1 MDDEELDANE
11 NEDNLEETEESTE
24 EQQQGPNPE
33 KAKDE
38 VKKNIDR
45 AKKTKEAMQKAQKA
59 KKTAET
65 AKKVKAAAKFASG
78 AKKFALLANPYFWI
92 ALLII
97 LAIIVLIGLIMSFT
111 IMPSNFLGRCKKFVE
126 GMMQGF
132 CGFIWGDSTS
142 PISNSSDDVKD
153 LANYIQNMGYDIQGY
168 GFGDVE
174 YTNDTEKQRKEVQ
187 ETNEA
192 ANAIDGK
199 KNFVTEE
206 QATQGGEIKKV
217 YGLTAVTTV
226 SSDQYKDGSE
236 MFRITG
242 RFSSKNND
250 YLRAYLSAEAATYT
264 EATYSIKGFF
274 NELGSSIIKG
284 LSDIFGGNSSDDWK
298 DPGDVGVKSKSTGM
312 LNFTNSGGNNIF
324 NSTLGGS
331 PTKIKVDPKNKKL
344 ILYEHSLSIFGVS
357 KIQWGQTFSVD
368 LSNWTAIYGRPL
380 ELFLAL
386 HLSSMMPDLP
396 YQMAVDQAFN
406 TKVNINLEDVKI
418 YFDTTIT
425 IDGHK
430 FPIGNAAESLSSGS
444 SQQHS
449 HHTSSDMNRTDSS
462 EYQIVD
468 AEYVGD
474 EKYFHSTMGGR
485 DGYYV
490 GKNLIYKGVT
500 YEIWADAGSMCTR
513 YAFAFLASAYSCN
526 DLNYSQIVGT
536 KDGSTN
542 TKYNVPTGVFE
553 KVWKNYAN
561 IEGKYYTSGADVKDV
576 NTIVSNM
583 SNALSNGLPVYLYS
597 GYRSSQGFHAVNI
610 LGALSTGKLLMY
622 CPYAGGVFE
631 YGSSG
636 NFQDNLRD
644 LVSNADGYAV
654 SSKYGRYVIGYF
666 IPNSAPDGTIMGNGA
681 TPESSGSIPITAQ
694 AGKTKQQLNGM
705 NYFQI
710 IPENPT
716 ANMPLIVFLHGDGES
731 SNFNSIGNLP
741 ITKYVE
747 SGEAYRAGKFIFIAP
762 HQSQY
767 DWKAEGTVKNVMAII
782 EKVSKDYRVD
792 KSRII
797 LTGMS
802 RGGIGTWYIAN
813 KYPNYF
819 AAIVPMSGSSSIDAN
834 NFKTTPVWAI
844 SGTVDVEVTY
854 GSNMES
860 NVNKINN
867 AAGKNIA
874 KMERIQGAT
883 HSTIQQSYKRLELF
897 QWMLGQKGGSYSSID
912 TSKLMFIGDSWIYGT
927 GYSYKI
933 IPGQSYGVS
942 PSNSNLVTGEYYY
955 GWSGAGT
962 WTFTD
967 SNIQSYDNASAIV
980 ICLGL
985 NCTAS
990 SEKSATD
997 NASDMKRVID
1007 LVKAKNPDKTIYI
1020 TQTPHVGRNTG
1031 DTKDPVAWNR
1041 NIDAYNS
1048 VVKSLCDGTTVV
1060 FINPNDAIT
1069 DSEGFLRDDYSGG
1082 GYHLS
1087 SDGYKA
1093 WYNKIIECINNGP
1106 VGENDDIDNL
1116 EEVLRYLS
1124 GENDPIKQRNYDEI
1138 RSAVIRDGSATLTLT
1153 DENGVEVTVTMSAED
1168 LKAIR
1173 KLVNSGSNGASIKW
1187 PNIESVTNHW
1197 YYHIID
1203 FYGTVDKNTPYGAYK
1218 KAKIAK
1224 KTINYKDEEGELD
1237 KYNIEL
1243 TALLTSQNG
1252 IYYQVCEPYLNQR
1265 PSVYLRKIF
1274 HGVYYKYD
1282 GTTETARKISAA
1294 RAIEAKYGTDNY
1306 NSDKFEKDPQKIVD
1320 KNITYNWHSTDSD
1333 SSKLSVT
1340 LEDAT
1345 EYVNAKKAQIKIQK
1359 QSDALI
1365 SIDNQEIE
1373 GADGVSASAEEFLN
1387 AAQEVTTYVKQNDF
1401 HYGDAHH
1408 MPPMANG
1415 ATNSD
1420 GSKYISCDRLVA
1432 WALYKIGFKDQPQNG
1447 LVVSQIYD
1455 YCTNKGWKKITNSS
1469 EVQAGD
1475 IVLTGSSETDL
1486 VHTFICAGQNKRY
1499 DCGSD
1504 ERIRLEGQYSGYTS
1518 QPFDEPIS
1526 SNFVCAFRITGE
1538 VEPEETIDMSPE
1550 EAQQI
1555 IDKMGEDDGELEVNE
1570 LGEESPMCK
1579 KLVDF
1584 KSNKSNSLEAFS
1596 LLENINSE
1604 AADVNYRLLKKLM
1617 IEMDYY
1623 SEDDMNSHEKNILL
1637 WVTNVEGVK
1646 GQDVADKIKANL
1658 GQTSE
1663 TVYKTL
1669 SDTGR
1674 DANEYG
1680 IQISNFM
1687 DNTTVVCPGDAKV
1700 KSTGEDEHGEF
1711 IELELLTLSD
1721 EKQYPENG
1729 HMMLLHQDDE
1739 KNKYYNIETKYED
1752 DPIYSAID
1760 VLKRYRF
1767 RDTYQVFEAD
1777 DVVGIT
1783 MKISGLHNVKFHE
1796 GDSVL
1801 RGEIIADNPKNGVDE
1816 EDGKDGQKG
1825 DIIYVSMKKPDK
1837 TKIENVEDYIDP
1849 TYTYEDEKD
1858 MAEQLWYLDHPEYGN
1873 KYKTTSN
1880 KKVSDYEDG
1889 TDIIKGANNEETIW
1903 FTLIGIYGYS
1913 PEGAAAIM
1921 GNWYCESGFEPN
1933 NAQNTYNSSSGL
1945 SDEQITAMIDSG
1957 EISKDSF
1964 VNTAYGYGLAQWT
1977 YWSRKEAMYD
1987 YMKGKGLSIAD
1998 LGGQIGFANT
2008 EMKNLNCYG
2017 ELTSKDKS
2025 RDDIYHL
2032 TEVYHDEYERS
2043 AGRNIDARAQAA
2055 LEIYDRNKDK
2065 QIPEHRGGYSGSS
2078 DIEYVQ
2084 WAIDN
2089 MANDDHV
2096 GYNTP
2101 NPNDWKYSDTGS
2113 WDVDC
2118 SSMVYYALKETRY
2131 SEWGGTCE
2139 MGTANEPDMLSAKG
2153 FVQHEFHSID
2163 ELEPGD
2169 ILWTRGT
2176 GRDGQ
2181 YHHHTE
2187 IYVADGKNVGA
2198 HSNYDGEYGDS
2209 SGKEVNV
2216 QSCATYW
2223 RYYFREGR

>member
-1 MDDEELDANE
+1 MDDEEIDTDE
-11 NEDNLEETEESTE
+11 NELDESEEQQDSTE
-24 EQQQGPNPE
+24 EQGPNPE
-33 KAKDE
+33 NAKDE

-199 KNFVTEE
+199 KNYVTEE

-344 ILYEHSLSIFGVS
+344 ILYEHSLSIFGIS

-396 YQMAVDQAFN
+396 YQIAVDQAFN

-418 YFDTTIT
+418 YFDTSVTL
-425 IDGHK
+425 DGHRVTIGGDFDGAVSTLPGVGASDLPPNVQACYNLWHSK
-430 FPIGNAAESLSSGS
+430 GLTDVQIAAILGNAYRECGGVSNWDWNAQKSALDAGEDLKLGNVNGLSCTLAGFLPGYGLELLQQYASVVGKDWGDATTQAEFVYYTLWG
-444 SQQHS
+444 
-449 HHTSSDMNRTDSS
+449 
-462 EYQIVD
+462 EYAAKCKEEKGEAAYQIILED
-468 AEYVGD
+468 I
-474 EKYFHSTMGGR
+474 R
-485 DGYYV
+485 
-490 GKNLIYKGVT
+490 
-500 YEIWADAGSMCTR
+500 GSGT
-513 YAFAFLASAYSCN
+513 AYMTTA
-526 DLNYSQIVGT
+526 Q
-536 KDGSTN
+536 
-542 TKYNVPTGVFE
+542 
-553 KVWKNYAN
+553 WKNYSGQYPFESSFRDETNPSAAAWAYF
-561 IEGKYYTSGADVKDV
+561 ICYEGMAGNEDQAHFCRECADYWYQRIQ
-576 NTIVSNM
+576 NS
-583 SNALSNGLPVYLYS
+583 SASNGSDGTGTTGEGTKLGGTWRLTAYADNPQDQGQYVGQFAGSDVAGPGVPGKTIAIAQDVMAKYNLNFGDIIRIDGKDYILNDHGGGEMAGKDAIDIFTTEDHEYDEAYNHNTSDVYLV
-597 GYRSSQGFHAVNI
+597 GH
-610 LGALSTGKLLMY
+610 
-622 CPYAGGVFE
+622 
-631 YGSSG
+631 
-636 NFQDNLRD
+636 
-644 LVSNADGYAV
+644 
-654 SSKYGRYVIGYF
+654 
-666 IPNSAPDGTIMGNGA
+666 NG
-681 TPESSGSIPITAQ
+681 
-694 AGKTKQQLNGM
+694 
-705 NYFQI
+705 
-710 IPENPT
+710 
-716 ANMPLIVFLHGDGES
+716 
-731 SNFNSIGNLP
+731 
-741 ITKYVE
+741 
-747 SGEAYRAGKFIFIAP
+747 
-762 HQSQY
+762 
-767 DWKAEGTVKNVMAII
+767 
-782 EKVSKDYRVD
+782 
-792 KSRII
+792 
-797 LTGMS
+797 
-802 RGGIGTWYIAN
+802 
-813 KYPNYF
+813 
-819 AAIVPMSGSSSIDAN
+819 
-834 NFKTTPVWAI
+834 
-844 SGTVDVEVTY
+844 
-854 GSNMES
+854 
-860 NVNKINN
+860 
-867 AAGKNIA
+867 
-874 KMERIQGAT
+874 
-883 HSTIQQSYKRLELF
+883 
-897 QWMLGQKGGSYSSID
+897 
-912 TSKLMFIGDSWIYGT
+912 
-927 GYSYKI
+927 
-933 IPGQSYGVS
+933 
-942 PSNSNLVTGEYYY
+942 NSNG
-955 GWSGAGT
+955 
-962 WTFTD
+962 
-967 SNIQSYDNASAIV
+967 
-980 ICLGL
+980 
-985 NCTAS
+985 
-990 SEKSATD
+990 
-997 NASDMKRVID
+997 
-1007 LVKAKNPDKTIYI
+1007 
-1020 TQTPHVGRNTG
+1020 
-1031 DTKDPVAWNR
+1031 
-1041 NIDAYNS
+1041 
-1048 VVKSLCDGTTVV
+1048 
-1060 FINPNDAIT
+1060 
-1069 DSEGFLRDDYSGG
+1069 
-1082 GYHLS
+1082 
-1087 SDGYKA
+1087 
-1093 WYNKIIECINNGP
+1093 
-1106 VGENDDIDNL
+1106 
-1116 EEVLRYLS
+1116 
-1124 GENDPIKQRNYDEI
+1124 
-1138 RSAVIRDGSATLTLT
+1138 
-1153 DENGVEVTVTMSAED
+1153 MSAESPSSSKSLSD
-1168 LKAIR
+1168 YLPSANTVRKKKNYEALKEAIGKGDPVQVTLVDDDGETFTISLAQEDIKNLL
-1173 KLVNSGSNGASIKW
+1173 KLIEAGTSGTNIKW

-1345 EYVNAKKAQIKIQK
+1345 EYVNAKKAQVKIQK
-1359 QSDALI
+1359 ESDALI

-1387 AAQEVTTYVKQNDF
+1387 AAQEVTTYIKQNDF
-1401 HYGDAHH
+1401 HYGDAQH

-1455 YCTNKGWKKITNSS
+1455 YCTNKGWEKITNSS

-1504 ERIRLEGQYSGYTS
+1504 QRIRLEGQYSGYTS

-1637 WVTNVEGVK
+1637 WVTNVEGTK
-1646 GQDVADKIKANL
+1646 GQDVADKINANL

-1663 TVYKTL
+1663 TIYKTL

-1739 KNKYYNIETKYED
+1739 KDKYYNIETKYED
-1752 DPIYSAID
+1752 EPIYSAVD

-1767 RDTYQVFEAD
+1767 RDTYQVFEKD

-1783 MKISGLHNVKFHE
+1783 MKISGLHNIKYHE

-1816 EDGKDGQKG
+1816 EDGEDGQKG

-1873 KYKTTSN
+1873 KYQATSN
-1880 KKVSDYEDG
+1880 KKVSDYDSG
-1889 TDIIKGANNEETIW
+1889 YNIIKGANNEETIW

-1945 SDEQITAMIDSG
+1945 SDDQITAMIDSG

-2017 ELTSKDKS
+2017 ELTSQDKS

-2065 QIPEHRGGYSGSS
+2065 QIPEHNGGYNGSS

-2089 MANDDHV
+2089 MANNDRV

-2131 SEWGGTCE
+2131 SEWGGTCA